1 MNEYMLFVQ
10 NHSLLVM
17 GFVGVLGLI
26 IWTEFN
32 RMTRKHQQADVTQ
45 AVRLMNNDDSIVLDV
60 REDNEVRDGK
70 IQGAKHIPLGQ
81 LDKRIAELEKS
92 KDKPILVY
100 CRSGNRS
107 SHACATLTKNG
118 FANVTNL
125 AGGFMAWQ
133 SANLPVVKR

>member
-1 MNEYMLFVQ
+1 
-10 NHSLLVM
+10 M

-45 AVRLMNNDDSIVLDV
+45 AVRLMNNDDSVVLDV

>member
-1 MNEYMLFVQ
+1 MLFVQ